1 MRPRLVLH
9 LVLLLALTGCG
20 SLGGMSEALPT
31 VVLQGGN
38 ASTLAP
44 VGSGGARVT
53 ASGVVLP
60 ARQATL
66 AFTLGGSV
74 RSVQAE
80 VGDPVRAGQVL
91 AELENTVLAA
101 QAETA
106 RRALREQTSPAA
118 VAAAEQALAT
128 AQDAL
133 KDSEYRRTVQQE
145 GYRASPETVRAAEAK
160 LLLADEEVDRN
171 KARYDQASGDADKA
185 QALVNLTAAQQ
196 RRDAALRELNWFR
209 GKPSEVDQALLN
221 AEVAIAQAALQEAEW
236 YLAAVQGQ
244 AVPADASGVQLTRLQ
259 NARDQLAAAEAA
271 LAGSRL
277 TAPFDG
283 TLAALEIDLGDYVQP
298 GVPAAI
304 VADLSRLR
312 VETTDL
318 SELDVTKVPVGAV
331 CTVSIEALGDQA
343 DGHVIRLALL
353 PTALGGDVV
362 YAATLELDSIPERLR
377 AGMSAE
383 VSCEAP

>member
-1 MRPRLVLH
+1 MRPRLVFH
-9 LVLLLALTGCG
+9 LVMVLALAGCG
-20 SLGGMSEALPT
+20 SLGGTSEPLPT
-31 VVLQGGN
+31 IVLQGGN
-38 ASTLAP
+38 ASTAAP
-44 VGSGGARVT
+44 AGPDGARVT
-53 ASGVVLP
+53 ASGVVVP

-80 VGDPVRAGQVL
+80 VGDPVKAGRVL
-91 AELENTVLAA
+91 VELENTALAA

-106 RRALREQTSPAA
+106 RRALRELTSPAA
-118 VAAAEQALAT
+118 VAAAEQALAN
-128 AQDAL
+128 AQDSL

-145 GYRASPETVRAAEAK
+145 GHRASPETIRAAEAK
-160 LLLADEEVDRN
+160 LLLAQEEVDRY
-171 KARYDQASGDADKA
+171 KGRYDQASGDADKA

-196 RRDAALRELNWFR
+196 RRDAALRDLNWFR
-209 GKPSEVDQALLN
+209 GKPSENDQAILD

-236 YLAAVQGQ
+236 YLAAVRGE
-244 AVPADASGVQLTRLQ
+244 AVPADASGAQLTQLQ

-283 TLAALEIDLGDYVQP
+283 TLAALEVELGDYVQP
-298 GVPAAI
+298 GHPAAI

-318 SELDVTKVPVGAV
+318 SELDVTEVPIGAL
-331 CTVSIEALGDQA
+331 CTASIEALGDQA
-343 DGHVIRLALL
+343 EGHVIHVAQL
-353 PTALGGDVV
+353 PTVLGGDVV
-362 YAATLELDSIPERLR
+362 YATTIELDSIPDGLR
-377 AGMSAE
+377 VGMSAE
-383 VSCEAP
+383 VTCEAP